1 MHMWLLTGFQF
12 ASLESFKV
20 SILKNWHR
28 SVEQAAQNR
37 FQVHLSEMLPI
48 KLSHRVEPLDEESAD
63 IAEWMCD
70 PFESEKRLDR
80 ARDQRAQVVATD

>member
-1 MHMWLLTGFQF
+1 
-12 ASLESFKV
+12 
-20 SILKNWHR
+20 
-28 SVEQAAQNR
+28 
-37 FQVHLSEMLPI
+37 MLPI